1 MDTRNPPRYSTL
13 SLATLPVY
21 PTAGDLDISSIND
34 ARQSFE
40 FCIENTSS
48 SEGRQAWATLS
59 LLSTVPPGLQRP
71 RYRGGESVEGTVTLD
86 LKRPRTI
93 TSISVLLRGR
103 MVTSSLSDGSHLFL
117 EVAHPIWDSTMGA
130 PAPLDEQELLSPV
143 SPTRGNF
150 AASGR
155 LNGRY
160 EWPFSFTFPTEFQNL
175 PVATKHPSRENIA
188 TTYLTPQ
195 TVLERGINA
204 DITYEVVLKIATGG
218 LFKTKHRVT
227 ATVLY
232 VPLIRPPPLPPLRAS
247 AYLNATYLVGPED
260 DPTGWKMLPKMN
272 FSVATVDAHNPSS
285 VDVECSAYIANPTV
299 YTRGTVIP
307 CFLICRT
314 RGAENATRSATLL
327 QAFVAQQCVALT
339 LFQRV
344 HYHEDPRQAL
354 SSKFGHDMKAGGSK
368 DDRANHTEQCGVA
381 VWWPPTMAV
390 TDADYGQSQSAA
402 RSSCLEGEIHL
413 DLGHLPSC
421 ETPFFQV
428 SHAVSASL
436 NPTQSLVIT
445 ILRDSQRSGR
455 SGPSKLPEQH
465 DSISQ
470 LSTAPVRI
478 VTAHA
483 EHGPSPTPFT
493 PAPPRRQK
501 DASLVQDVRYG
512 VPRGTYR

>member
-21 PTAGDLDISSIND
+21 PTARDLDISSIND
-34 ARQSFE
+34 TRQSFE
-40 FCIENTSS
+40 FCIENTSIS
-48 SEGRQAWATLS
+48 DGRQAWATLS

-117 EVAHPIWDSTMGA
+117 EVAHPIWDSTMGV
-130 PAPLDEQELLSPV
+130 PAPLGGQELLSPA
-143 SPTRGNF
+143 SPTRGNT
-150 AASGR
+150 SGKF
-155 LNGRY
+155 NGHY
-160 EWPFSFTFPTEFQNL
+160 EFPFSFAFPIEFQNL
-175 PVATKHPSRENIA
+175 PVATKHPNRENVA

-218 LFKTKHRVT
+218 LFKTKHRIT

-260 DPTGWKMLPKMN
+260 DPTGWQMLPKMY
-272 FSVATVDAHNPSS
+272 FRVTTAHSPSF
-285 VDVECSAYIANPTV
+285 VDVECSAYVANPTA

-307 CFLICRT
+307 CYLICRT
-314 RGAENATRSATLL
+314 RGAENATARSATLL
-327 QAFVAQQCVALT
+327 QDFVAQQCVALT

-344 HYHEDPRQAL
+344 HYHEDPRQAI
-354 SSKFGHDMKAGGSK
+354 SSNFRVGHDMKVRVPK
-368 DDRANHTEQCGVA
+368 DERASHTERCGVA
-381 VWWPPTMAV
+381 VWWPPTMGV
-390 TDADYGQSQSAA
+390 TVSEGDHAESSQSPA

-428 SHAVSASL
+428 SHSVSTSL

-445 ILRDSQRSGR
+445 TLSDSQGSGT
-455 SGPSKLPEQH
+455 SKLPEQH
-465 DSISQ
+465 DRTNQ
-470 LSTAPVRI
+470 LSRIPVRI

-483 EHGPSPTPFT
+483 EAGPSPTPFT

-501 DASLVQDVRYG
+501 DASFVQDVQYN
-512 VPRGTYR
+512 VPREGL